1 MALLDVISDDLK
13 TVMLEG
19 EFSEPVTIDAGSIT
33 EEGVGIFDLTYQEVN
48 AQGVTV
54 QSKSPRVSLFAE
66 TWTTALGVE
75 FTDKNAASWVFT
87 IRDVNYKSDK
97 VQPDGTGW
105 VMVYLMRAR
114 E

>member
-1 MALLDVISDDLK
+1 MALLDVIAEDLK
-13 TVMLEG
+13 SVMLEG
-19 EFSEPVTIDAGSIT
+19 EYSEAVSVNTGTIT
-33 EEGVGIFDLTYQEVN
+33 EDGMGIFDLTYQEQN

-66 TWTTALGVE
+66 TWATALGVE
-75 FTDKNAASWVFT
+75 INDKNAESWVFT

-97 VQPDGTGW
+97 VKPDGTGW
-105 VMVYLMRAR
+105 VMVYLKRAR